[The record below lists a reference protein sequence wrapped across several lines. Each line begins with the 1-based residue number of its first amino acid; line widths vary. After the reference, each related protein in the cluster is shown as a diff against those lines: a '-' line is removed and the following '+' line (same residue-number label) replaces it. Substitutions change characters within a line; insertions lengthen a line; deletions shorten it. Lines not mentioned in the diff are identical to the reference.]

1 MSLFEGFE
9 RMQLVKTGPSLG
21 ERLERLTAGKHHLLT
36 IARLRRYRRSLER
49 DVEPEP
55 WTVLESPAVL
65 FLAEVCCALGFSEEE
80 RTRVIGPEGEKSLAE
95 VLESCPVDRLFLEPI
110 NERQAEALRY
120 VRRYGRIDLSTYR
133 ALCPLWS
140 DETLR
145 LDLAGLVRLGLLVK
159 NGDKKGT
166 CYTAVAEW

>member
-9 RMQLVKTGPSLG
+9 RMRLVKVAPSLG
-21 ERLERLTAGKHHLLT
+21 ERLERLTAGAYHLLI
-36 IARLRRYRRSLER
+36 IARLHRYRRSLEW
-49 DVEPEP
+49 DMEPEG
-55 WTVLESPAVL
+55 WTALEAPVVLI
-65 FLAEVCCALGFSEEE
+65 LAEVCGALGFSEEE
-80 RTRVIGPEGEKSLAE
+80 RARVLGPEGVQALAE
-95 VLESCPVDRLFLEPI
+95 VLESPSIDRLFLEPI

-120 VRRYGRIDLSTYR
+120 VRRYGRIDHSTYR

-145 LDLAGLVRLGLLVK
+145 LDLAGLVRLGLLEK

-166 CYTAVAEW
+166 FYTAASF